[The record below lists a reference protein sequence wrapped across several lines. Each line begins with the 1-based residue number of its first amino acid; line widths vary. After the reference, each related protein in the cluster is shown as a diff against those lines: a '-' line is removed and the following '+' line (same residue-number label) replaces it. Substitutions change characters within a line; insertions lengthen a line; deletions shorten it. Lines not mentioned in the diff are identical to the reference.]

1 MYNSFFD
8 EFTKMLNDMTRDTK
22 EAMKNVKNYVLVNA
36 VENDDAYLVE
46 AAIPGVKKEDI
57 KIDYHEGVLKID
69 VKHSEQ
75 SENSD
80 KYLVKERTN
89 NFYKRELE
97 LQGVVVDE
105 IKAKYENGILSIVLP
120 KVKKESK
127 SISIE

>member
-57 KIDYHEGVLKID
+57 KIDYHEGVLTID